1 MAATPLKWGI
11 LGTTFIADVM
21 ATAIQNSPQSYLHAV
36 AGRDPQRA
44 RAFQAKYPGAKL
56 HADMDALLAD
66 AAVDVV
72 YIALPNHVHHDW
84 CVRAAAAGKHI
95 LCEKSLSID
104 MPKTQEILTAVEVG
118 TGFFAE
124 GLMYLAH
131 PFTARLVELLQD
143 GRLGTLKSIQAHY
156 AADIWQMVNP
166 AGRGAIYNLGCYPV
180 SLVQLVVQTMLG
192 ADAFQARRSWGSGN
206 ISAHDGNISEAL
218 LGLRFDAGVL
228 ASVHTAE
235 THGMGWGFSVTGTL
249 GTLQCISNPWL
260 PTADANTLLWTP
272 FNGVPE
278 RISVQADGDAFDY
291 QVRMVERQ
299 IRAHARVAQ
308 RPSPRPQ
315 DSREIMELLT
325 GWEAHARASNGA
337 AKNIA

>member
-1 MAATPLKWGI
+1 MAGTPLKWGI

-21 ATAIQNSPQSYLHAV
+21 ATAIQNSPYSRLHAV
-36 AGRDPQRA
+36 AGRDLQRTQV
-44 RAFQAKYPGAKL
+44 FQAKFPSAQL
-56 HADMDALLAD
+56 HINMEALLAD
-66 AAVDVV
+66 PEVDVV
-72 YIALPNHVHHDW
+72 YIALPNHVHHSW

-104 MPKTQEILTAVEVG
+104 MPKTQEMLAAVEAS

-131 PFTARLVELLQD
+131 PFTARIVELLQD
-143 GRLGTLKSIQAHY
+143 GRLGALKSIQAHY
-156 AADIWQMVNP
+156 AADIWQLVNP

-192 ADAFQARRSWGSGN
+192 TDAFQARRSWGSGHV
-206 ISAHDGNISEAL
+206 SAHDGNISEAL

-235 THGMGWGFSVTGTL
+235 THGMGWSFSVTGTQ

-260 PTADANTLLWTP
+260 PTADDNELLWTP
-272 FNGVPE
+272 FNGAAE
-278 RISVQADGDAFDY
+278 RITVQAEGDAFDY
-291 QVRMVERQ
+291 QVRMVEQ
-299 IRAHARVAQ
+299 HVCQHARIAQ
-308 RPSPRPQ
+308 RPSPRPS
-315 DSREIMELLT
+315 DSHEIMELLT
-325 GWEAHARASNGA
+325 DWETHARASA
-337 AKNIA
+337 QAV